1 MLSNP
6 STGVDSDTV
15 WHNSASIN
23 YVHRSRE
30 DTPPTISPKCYGRRA
45 VLWPLFNTFVK
56 SGADGVRSSIL
67 VFSTTSAPFQ
77 SGHAFVHSLS
87 VDGNGSSSSGGVDVT
102 LSVANWRP
110 DLVVYDAYAVATN
123 NANNYLFTADPARQ
137 VTVGDF
143 GCFLHICDIVYDA
156 AENHR
161 LPPIGE
167 TQALR
172 ADRIAWGT
180 SPTVV
185 SGPNDSHREKL
196 SSLPLG
202 LRMQVSTNASRH
214 VSVSLCMP
222 VTTSTRARGC
232 NQSGSLLQQVSVP
245 DSVDAAASRAGA
257 VYSAGAGLRG
267 MECEERP
274 RLILRFP
281 SDFGASA
288 SRLQRAA
295 SSFIELPQTVS
306 RYAKLHVFVDDSV
319 MAVYKDDGTEVL
331 STGATLI
338 SMMSM
343 GSPAVSNEPQVRTNG
358 AGFAQRC
365 PYVANP
371 LAPENAEGVDI
382 NLTDAEQQCT
392 MWGLSITR
400 VFQVYC
406 AGAALFEV
414 PGIVRLL
421 SGDMPLPKAGA
432 WVDDKNYY
440 TDNKP
445 LVYVFVAILACLVV
459 SRGMACALPK
469 SRIII
474 VYLVVVHTFEA
485 GLYLYCCSHKE
496 DAPDSEV
503 CIMGMLM
510 VVNISLF
517 AARLVQLKVQHTRV
531 EIADLKRR
539 QEQLAIIRK
548 KRADYAKNREE
559 KKNK

>member
-1 MLSNP
+1 
-6 STGVDSDTV
+6 
-15 WHNSASIN
+15 
-23 YVHRSRE
+23 
-30 DTPPTISPKCYGRRA
+30 
-45 VLWPLFNTFVK
+45 
-56 SGADGVRSSIL
+56 
-67 VFSTTSAPFQ
+67 
-77 SGHAFVHSLS
+77 
-87 VDGNGSSSSGGVDVT
+87 
-102 LSVANWRP
+102 
-110 DLVVYDAYAVATN
+110 
-123 NANNYLFTADPARQ
+123 
-137 VTVGDF
+137 
-143 GCFLHICDIVYDA
+143 
-156 AENHR
+156 
-161 LPPIGE
+161 
-167 TQALR
+167 
-172 ADRIAWGT
+172 
-180 SPTVV
+180 
-185 SGPNDSHREKL
+185 
-196 SSLPLG
+196 
-202 LRMQVSTNASRH
+202 
-214 VSVSLCMP
+214 
-222 VTTSTRARGC
+222 
-232 NQSGSLLQQVSVP
+232 
-245 DSVDAAASRAGA
+245 
-257 VYSAGAGLRG
+257 
-267 MECEERP
+267 
-274 RLILRFP
+274 
-281 SDFGASA
+281 
-288 SRLQRAA
+288 
-295 SSFIELPQTVS
+295 
-306 RYAKLHVFVDDSV
+306 
-319 MAVYKDDGTEVL
+319 
-331 STGATLI
+331 
-338 SMMSM
+338 
-343 GSPAVSNEPQVRTNG
+343 
-358 AGFAQRC
+358 
-365 PYVANP
+365 
-371 LAPENAEGVDI
+371 
-382 NLTDAEQQCT
+382 

>member
-56 SGADGVRSSIL
+56 RSINAWLIALAARVSGADGVRSSIL

-123 NANNYLFTADPARQ
+123 NANNYLFTADQARQ
-137 VTVGDF
+137 VTVEDF

-156 AENHR
+156 AEKHR

-180 SPTVV
+180 SPTVM

-222 VTTSTRARGC
+222 VTTSTRAGGC

-267 MECEERP
+267 MECEERS

-295 SSFIELPQTVS
+295 SSFIELPQT
-306 RYAKLHVFVDDSV
+306 LHVFVDDSV

-343 GSPAVSNEPQVRTNG
+343 GSPAVPNEPQVRTNG

-365 PYVANP
+365 PYVA
-371 LAPENAEGVDI
+371 VSKS
-382 NLTDAEQQCT
+382 
-392 MWGLSITR
+392 MTR
-400 VFQVYC
+400 C
-406 AGAALFEV
+406 A
-414 PGIVRLL
+414 
-421 SGDMPLPKAGA
+421 
-432 WVDDKNYY
+432 
-440 TDNKP
+440 
-445 LVYVFVAILACLVV
+445 
-459 SRGMACALPK
+459 
-469 SRIII
+469 RI
-474 VYLVVVHTFEA
+474 H
-485 GLYLYCCSHKE
+485 
-496 DAPDSEV
+496 
-503 CIMGMLM
+503 
-510 VVNISLF
+510 
-517 AARLVQLKVQHTRV
+517 
-531 EIADLKRR
+531 
-539 QEQLAIIRK
+539 
-548 KRADYAKNREE
+548 
-559 KKNK
+559 